1 MVIDMDE
8 TRLRTIEQLEEFLR
22 ATPEVAFAAHGLG
35 SAAGNQRY
43 EHISRVLTR
52 FDYPQRSKRERGV
65 VLAYLRHTSGYGRA
79 QINRLVARWADNRV
93 AQQPLLKRY
102 RTPVAPFARKYTASD
117 VTLLVEMDRAHEDV
131 CGPAIAHLLQRA
143 HAVYGDARYERL
155 AELSVSH
162 LYNLRKRPDYQARR
176 VSFVKTRAVCNP
188 IGLRKAPSPNG
199 RAGFVRI
206 DTVHQGDLDGV
217 KGVYHITCVDEVSQW
232 QVQACVQGISEA
244 FLLPVLAL
252 LLLQFPFEIVG
263 FHSDNGSEYINGRV
277 AKLLQKLLVEQ
288 TKSRSRHSNDNALA
302 ESKNASVVRK
312 HMGYSHIP
320 QKYAKPINAFYTEVF
335 NPWLNLHRPCMFA
348 SDTVSP
354 KGKVVKRY
362 RHEDVKTPLAALTQ
376 LCDKGLARLKQ
387 GVTLRALQS
396 QADAQTDLA
405 AAMEMQRAKA
415 ELFRL
420 FNAPR
425 TRSTK
430 TA

>member
-1 MVIDMDE
+1 MDE
-8 TRLRTIEQLEEFLR
+8 TRLRTIEQLQEFLK
-22 ATPEVAFAAHGLG
+22 ATPEVAFTAHGLG
-35 SAAGNQRY
+35 GAADNQRY

-52 FDYPQRSKRERGV
+52 FDYPQRNKRERGV
-65 VLAYLRHTSGYGRA
+65 VLAYLRRTSGYGRA
-79 QINRLVARWADNRV
+79 QLTRLVARWAVNRV
-93 AQQPLLKRY
+93 AQHPLLKQY
-102 RTPVAPFARKYTASD
+102 RAPALPFARKYTAAD
-117 VTLLVEMDRAHEDV
+117 VELLVEMDRAQEDV
-131 CGPAIAHLLQRA
+131 CGAAVAHLLQRA
-143 HAVYGDARYERL
+143 YTVYGDPRYVRL
-155 AELSVSH
+155 ADLSVSH
-162 LYNLRKRPDYQARR
+162 LYNLRKHADYQARR

-188 IGLRKAPSPNG
+188 IGVRKAPSPNG

-252 LLLQFPFEIVG
+252 VLLQFPFEIVG

-320 QKYAKPINAFYTEVF
+320 QKYAKPINAFYQEVF

-348 SDTVSP
+348 SDTVSA

-376 LCDKGLARLKQ
+376 LCDRGLASFKA
-387 GVTLRALQS
+387 GVTLAALRAL
-396 QADAQTDLA
+396 ADAQTDLA
-405 AAMEMQRAKA
+405 AAQDMQRAKA

-420 FNAPR
+420 FNAGR
-425 TRSTK
+425 TPSTK
-430 TA
+430 VAA

>member
-1 MVIDMDE
+1 MDE
-8 TRLRTIEQLEEFLR
+8 TRLRTIEQLQEFLK
-22 ATPEVAFAAHGLG
+22 ATPEVAFTAHGLG
-35 SAAGNQRY
+35 GAADNQRY

-52 FDYPQRSKRERGV
+52 FDYPQRNKRERGV
-65 VLAYLRHTSGYGRA
+65 VLAYLRRTSGYGRA
-79 QINRLVARWADNRV
+79 QLTRLVARWAVNRV
-93 AQQPLLKRY
+93 AQHPLLKQY
-102 RTPVAPFARKYTASD
+102 RAPALPFARKYTAAD
-117 VTLLVEMDRAHEDV
+117 VELLVEMDRAQEDV
-131 CGPAIAHLLQRA
+131 CGAAVAHLLQRA
-143 HAVYGDARYERL
+143 YTVYGDPRYVRL
-155 AELSVSH
+155 ADLSVSH
-162 LYNLRKRPDYQARR
+162 LYNLRKHADYQARR

-188 IGLRKAPSPNG
+188 IGVRKAPSPNG

-252 LLLQFPFEIVG
+252 VLLQFPFEIVG

-320 QKYAKPINAFYTEVF
+320 QKYAKPINAFYQEVF

-348 SDTVSP
+348 SDTVNA

-376 LCDKGLARLKQ
+376 LCDRGLASFKA
-387 GVTLRALQS
+387 GVTLAALQAL
-396 QADAQTDLA
+396 ADAQTDLA
-405 AAMEMQRAKA
+405 AAQDMQRAKA

-420 FNAPR
+420 FNAGR
-425 TRSTK
+425 TPSTK
-430 TA
+430 VAA